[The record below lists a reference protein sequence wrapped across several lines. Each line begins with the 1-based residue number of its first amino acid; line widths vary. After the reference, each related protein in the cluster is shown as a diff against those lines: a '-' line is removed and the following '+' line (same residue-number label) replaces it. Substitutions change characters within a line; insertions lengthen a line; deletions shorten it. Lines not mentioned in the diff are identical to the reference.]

1 MSKHIK
7 KIKRDIFLIKYRKLP
22 LLEYEKE
29 TDSDIFYYPECNYIY
44 WIKLEKDNPQ
54 KLITEFINADKIVF
68 VNPMWNHFFPPVM
81 KQYIDVL
88 CVAGKTFR
96 YTADGTVGLLGDKKV
111 LHIQSAGGIYNHNSG
126 EVVDFGSEYLAHMMS
141 FFGIEDFTNNE
152 QKNH

>member
-54 KLITEFINADKIVF
+54 KLITEFIKLLDLFEFKKFIFLGSINKPWISKI
-68 VNPMWNHFFPPVM
+68 
-81 KQYIDVL
+81 
-88 CVAGKTFR
+88 T
-96 YTADGTVGLLGDKKV
+96 KKEKIIS
-111 LHIQSAGGIYNHNSG
+111 H
-126 EVVDFGSEYLAHMMS
+126 
-141 FFGIEDFTNNE
+141 
-152 QKNH
+152 